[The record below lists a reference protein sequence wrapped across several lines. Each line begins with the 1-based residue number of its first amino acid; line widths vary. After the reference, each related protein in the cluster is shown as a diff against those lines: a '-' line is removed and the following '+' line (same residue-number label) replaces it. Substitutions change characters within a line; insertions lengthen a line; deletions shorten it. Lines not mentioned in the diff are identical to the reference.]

1 MYFLNYLDRNALP
14 QARLNTLEKDLNLK
28 GVQYNTAI
36 SILFVGYLL
45 MQSML
50 HRPNS
55 MVIDPSSDKSSPLEH
70 VHDANPTIYLPVL
83 LHDWLGRSISQYRRR
98 YKLLRPDSL
107 SILLGF
113 C

>member
-14 QARLNTLEKDLNLK
+14 QARLNTLEEDLNLK

-45 MQSML
+45 MQSRFRSTYL
-50 HRPNS
+50 CG
-55 MVIDPSSDKSSPLEH
+55 KKLTKFYYSPLQH
-70 VHDANPTIYLPVL
+70 VPDSNSTFNL
-83 LHDWLGRSISQYRRR
+83 LVCLYDWLGGHIRLHGNSNQLFGAS
-98 YKLLRPDSL
+98 SV
-107 SILLGF
+107 SVLLGL